1 MLEHQEALQKER
13 ESFKGKIHNLEAKC
27 REAES
32 KRTTLM
38 FDLEKEKAGYG
49 LKQDHMQSQL
59 NDAHESIKRFERKV
73 ETLTRDNARLKNE
86 NRTTRKFMYG
96 SNNPNGGYLTNNT

>member
-13 ESFKGKIHNLEAKC
+13 ESFKSKIQTVEAKC

-38 FDLEKEKAGYG
+38 FDLEKEKAGWG

-59 NDAHESIKRFERKV
+59 SEAHENIKRLERKND
-73 ETLTRDNARLKNE
+73 TLT
-86 NRTTRKFMYG
+86 
-96 SNNPNGGYLTNNT
+96 